1 MNRLEEIIRKGRGQF
16 DDSDPSDGHFERFSY
31 KLATRLHAGLARK
44 RSIVPYLLKAA
55 VVTLLVTLSSL
66 WSYDHFIRPN
76 IRTTMSLSQVSPE
89 YREVEKYYVQ
99 QVNLMENE
107 FSSIDLNN
115 PEQKEML
122 MNELESMDSAYI
134 ELKKELRANPDD
146 QRVIDAMIKHYQ
158 TKVEVMSYILE
169 QLKQIKA
176 EAETDNTGSHEKV
189 TI

>member
-1 MNRLEEIIRKGRGQF
+1 
-16 DDSDPSDGHFERFSY
+16 
-31 KLATRLHAGLARK
+31 
-44 RSIVPYLLKAA
+44 
-55 VVTLLVTLSSL
+55 
-66 WSYDHFIRPN
+66 
-76 IRTTMSLSQVSPE
+76 
-89 YREVEKYYVQ
+89 
-99 QVNLMENE
+99 MENE
-107 FSSIDLNN
+107 FSSIDLTN
-115 PEQKEML
+115 PDQKEIL

-176 EAETDNTGSHEKV
+176 EAETDNTGSHEEV

>member
-1 MNRLEEIIRKGRGQF
+1 
-16 DDSDPSDGHFERFSY
+16 
-31 KLATRLHAGLARK
+31 
-44 RSIVPYLLKAA
+44 

-76 IRTTMSLSQVSPE
+76 IRTSMSLSQVSPE

-99 QVNLMENE
+99 QVNLMENDI
-107 FSSIDLNN
+107 SSFDLNN

-122 MNELESMDSAYI
+122 MGELESMDSVYV
-134 ELKKELRANPDD
+134 ELKKELKANPDD

-169 QLKQIKA
+169 QLKQLKA
-176 EAETDNTGSHEKV
+176 ETENPVSHEKV